1 MFGSGWDPGGARIW
15 SLQEMLEAWRRME
28 AGVRAAAAPLV
39 ERPRLLKRL
48 QTARTPVAVLN
59 APTGYGKSVL
69 LAQWAKLES
78 RRVEAIMLGGEHNDP
93 ILLLEAIAAA
103 MDRIEPLPDEVGK
116 SLGGAT
122 PDVEQSVLPGLREAV
137 ADREVPF
144 VLMLDDF
151 EELESPDSVGA
162 IVSLG
167 RSFPARSQLVLATR
181 SDPGLRIGRLRAHRG
196 LIELGP
202 ADLTMN
208 KAECQELIA
217 GLGLE
222 PSAEQLDQLVRHTE
236 GWPAALYLAG
246 LALRDAPDL
255 GRAIHDFSGDDRIVV
270 DYINEELLVGL
281 SRRRLEF
288 LRRVS
293 VAERLCGGL
302 CDALLDRTGSA
313 SVLRDLSHSNMPLI
327 PLDRRDEW
335 YRFHPLLRD
344 TLRAELHRVEPEL
357 EAELHRRAS
366 DWWAECGETDPAIN
380 HAIEARA
387 WARTGELIWGAYLEY
402 SSGGRQAS
410 IKRWLDR
417 IGPDGIASD
426 PYLSLVAA
434 YDAVAR
440 GASGDADHWRAVSR
454 RLSADPDVSPAGGEL
469 TPALALLSASL
480 GRDGVETMIEDATSA
495 AIGFGEASPWIATC
509 FLLVGVGRHLQGR
522 RDSARMRLGEGA
534 RHAGVV
540 SPTVQVLC
548 LSQLALLAIEE
559 EDWPSAEVP
568 ALQARAQ
575 LERSGIGQYPVMA
588 LGLAVAA
595 LVGGH
600 TGHLERA
607 ATDLRQALKL
617 LEQIEEG
624 AAWHTIET
632 RIVLARTALRL
643 DDPALA
649 SQMLE
654 EGRRLMRQLPDG
666 GLLGEW
672 IDHAEAAVATVSA
685 SGVTN
690 LTPAELRV
698 LQHMPTHLSIAEIA
712 ETIFVS
718 SNTVKTQAHG
728 IYRKLGVSSR
738 REAVDEARRLGLIDD
753 S

>member
-1 MFGSGWDPGGARIW
+1 
-15 SLQEMLEAWRRME
+15 
-28 AGVRAAAAPLV
+28 
-39 ERPRLLKRL
+39 
-48 QTARTPVAVLN
+48 
-59 APTGYGKSVL
+59 
-69 LAQWAKLES
+69 
-78 RRVEAIMLGGEHNDP
+78 
-93 ILLLEAIAAA
+93 
-103 MDRIEPLPDEVGK
+103 
-116 SLGGAT
+116 
-122 PDVEQSVLPGLREAV
+122 
-137 ADREVPF
+137 
-144 VLMLDDF
+144 
-151 EELESPDSVGA
+151 
-162 IVSLG
+162 
-167 RSFPARSQLVLATR
+167 
-181 SDPGLRIGRLRAHRG
+181 
-196 LIELGP
+196 
-202 ADLTMN
+202 
-208 KAECQELIA
+208 
-217 GLGLE
+217 
-222 PSAEQLDQLVRHTE
+222 
-236 GWPAALYLAG
+236 
-246 LALRDAPDL
+246 
-255 GRAIHDFSGDDRIVV
+255 
-270 DYINEELLVGL
+270 
-281 SRRRLEF
+281 
-288 LRRVS
+288 
-293 VAERLCGGL
+293 
-302 CDALLDRTGSA
+302 
-313 SVLRDLSHSNMPLI
+313 
-327 PLDRRDEW
+327 
-335 YRFHPLLRD
+335 
-344 TLRAELHRVEPEL
+344 
-357 EAELHRRAS
+357 
-366 DWWAECGETDPAIN
+366 
-380 HAIEARA
+380 
-387 WARTGELIWGAYLEY
+387 
-402 SSGGRQAS
+402 
-410 IKRWLDR
+410 
-417 IGPDGIASD
+417 
-426 PYLSLVAA
+426 
-434 YDAVAR
+434 
-440 GASGDADHWRAVSR
+440 
-454 RLSADPDVSPAGGEL
+454 
-469 TPALALLSASL
+469 
-480 GRDGVETMIEDATSA
+480 MIEDATSA

-559 EDWPSAEVP
+559 EDWPSAEVL